1 MHTQRVLLFSIVTFC
16 AIITAGSFTK
26 HNSLPDCYSY
36 YNTTIIQYLYRE
48 RGKNVEYR
56 IKLAAWGSFLTLPA
70 SLLQNLKACTGN
82 ALKLILLIFAQG
94 EAPIEPQALAK
105 TLGISHDEVFDCLN
119 YWAKQGLLTQT
130 VEAEAQQ
137 QSTEQKPI
145 PSGKRPRYSRGE
157 VLDHIKSN
165 KSLSGLVTHLQ
176 EIKGVPLTSLDLDC
190 VVGMYSYYGLTPHFI
205 STVAQHC
212 TTIGKPHLPYIEKTA
227 ANWAMLGIDD
237 SNINRHIESIEQYLA
252 NEGRVRRLL
261 GLKDRVLSAKDKEAI
276 SRWCSE
282 YKLSDELIEF
292 AHQITLANTSKV
304 SISYQDTILTR
315 WYKAGITELSAAKE
329 DNQRFASQLKSER
342 KSPAAQPADPNNP
355 YNTSN
360 IASLL
365 EEQFLLEVSQT
376 ETNEP
381 QAATAR
387 SR

>member
-1 MHTQRVLLFSIVTFC
+1 M
-16 AIITAGSFTK
+16 
-26 HNSLPDCYSY
+26 
-36 YNTTIIQYLYRE
+36 
-48 RGKNVEYR
+48 EYK
-56 IKLAAWGSFLTLPA
+56 IKPAAWGSFLTLPA
-70 SLLQNLKACTGN
+70 SLLQNIKACTGS

-94 EAPIEPQALAK
+94 EQPIEPKALAK

-119 YWAKQGLLTQT
+119 YWAKQGILVQT
-130 VEAEAQQ
+130 AEAETQQ
-137 QSTEQKPI
+137 LTEQKPI
-145 PSGKRPRYSRGE
+145 PQGKRPRYSRGE
-157 VLDHIKSN
+157 VLDHIKAH

-176 EIKGVPLTSLDLDC
+176 EIKGEPLTSLDLDC

-237 SNINRHIESIEQYLA
+237 SNINSHIESIEQYLA

-261 GLKDRVLSAKDKEAI
+261 GLKDRVLSARDKEAI

-282 YKLSDELIEF
+282 YKLSDELIEY
-292 AHQITLANTSKV
+292 AYQIALANTGKV
-304 SISYQDTILTR
+304 SISYQDTVLTR
-315 WYKAGITELSAAKE
+315 WYKAGITQLDAAKE
-329 DNQRFASQLKSER
+329 DNQRFAIQLKAER
-342 KSPAAQPADPNNP
+342 KAPPPKPADPNNP

-365 EEQFLLEVSQT
+365 EEQFLLEVSQSDT
-376 ETNEP
+376 PEP
-381 QAATAR
+381 QTTATH